1 MSFDQSANFTYT
13 GTDSSWNKP
22 LGVSSLYF
30 IIKGGGGG
38 GGNAS
43 AGGGGVYAFINYNY
57 LNPNITY
64 PVYINVGSGGQPPPS
79 QAGGATIGAQN
90 APNGYYESNGGSG
103 TTLNSARSG
112 GGGGMTTVFD
122 ASGTRIKVI
131 AGGGGGGGGT
141 SGAKGGNGAAVGIN
155 GSGTGGGEGG
165 NTDLNG
171 NAGLGGLNGGTNGY
185 SYVDSSNNIGNYSFQ
200 GGGGGGGGTFAG
212 GGGGAGYGG
221 GAGGKGGGGGGGGSY
236 SLIGARVSFIP
247 GGGGTG
253 GLANQAGQ
261 NGSVTIF
268 WNSTTPILPDPYVEM
283 FMLNAQHTCK
293 ALYPAPTILPTAANI
308 QKYISTSPTFPNSAV
323 INSNNNSYIIAGD
336 GQLYAFNADFSFR
349 WSYAAPTNY
358 KFIGT
363 PALANDLTLYIA
375 STSPNNTS
383 PNYLFAVIDNGFGN
397 NIGGDLKWK
406 FALSGNSS
414 VSPVLDSSG
423 IVYIGTDNGLL
434 YAIDDEY
441 NQGLPQWPA
450 PHYYTSPDN
459 NAITGSPA
467 FDASYNTLC
476 YTTTNSTTQTSS
488 IYALTITPPNTVIP
502 TLKWSNAAPSLGEYY
517 GTPSIDTSNNNIYVN
532 TSLDK
537 IYAYANI
544 DGSQVWGPIQV
555 NDTNLSAIA
564 IDTDTDQL
572 YFTSQEALNILDRT
586 TGAIQWTYPIS
597 QPLIGSGAAPNNSIP
612 IIDVSQNIY
621 FGGRDNY
628 LYSIN
633 ASTRTFN
640 WKYETG
646 GSLQG
651 MPVISN
657 QNNLLVGA
665 NDGNIYSLQGNGS
678 PVPVTTPEVAMYMQN
693 AQHTGISPYTGPLAM
708 PTLLWYLN
716 FTCGNLYVL
725 PTISIDSSG
734 ILYLGSNDGY
744 LYITDPI
751 LTNYYFLYV
760 FLKADAIY
768 VTPLIAPDGT
778 IYIGTNS
785 GDFYAV
791 NPNGTIK
798 WTALFGGPFQSSPIM
813 GANGTI
819 YFGAGSAMYAIG
831 DNSTE
836 FYSKWLNP
844 FITGGVIN
852 SSPALGTSGYL
863 YFGSDDGYV
872 YALDS
877 FTGVQLWAFDATVG
891 LLPVQPIY
899 SSPTVDASNN
909 VLIGNGSNTDGV
921 LYYLDG
927 LSGAVLW
934 SYPAPPQTAPSV
946 QSSVGPFYNAVA
958 VRGNTV
964 YLSTMTTVY
973 ALDRLSGLK
982 NWHFNK
988 ASCYYSSA
996 LVDANGHIFFTSI
1009 NARTSHGM
1017 VHSLTDN
1024 GSTYTENWSY
1034 DTGPGRL
1041 AAPVLDSNGT
1051 IYLSSTANKIYAL
1064 Q

>member
-1 MSFDQSANFTYT
+1 
-13 GTDSSWNKP
+13 
-22 LGVSSLYF
+22 
-30 IIKGGGGG
+30 
-38 GGNAS
+38 
-43 AGGGGVYAFINYNY
+43 
-57 LNPNITY
+57 
-64 PVYINVGSGGQPPPS
+64 
-79 QAGGATIGAQN
+79 
-90 APNGYYESNGGSG
+90 
-103 TTLNSARSG
+103 
-112 GGGGMTTVFD
+112 
-122 ASGTRIKVI
+122 
-131 AGGGGGGGGT
+131 
-141 SGAKGGNGAAVGIN
+141 
-155 GSGTGGGEGG
+155 
-165 NTDLNG
+165 
-171 NAGLGGLNGGTNGY
+171 
-185 SYVDSSNNIGNYSFQ
+185 
-200 GGGGGGGGTFAG
+200 
-212 GGGGAGYGG
+212 
-221 GAGGKGGGGGGGGSY
+221 
-236 SLIGARVSFIP
+236 VSFIP